1 MLQKHFLIKAF
12 ANMQQWKTLYSDIQ
26 SFAFSD
32 KWLDGFVNHNNL
44 STHCHITVAQYLPDD
59 LIEKQQEF

>member
-26 SFAFSD
+26 SFAFSN
-32 KWLDGFVNHNNL
+32 KVLDGFMNRNNL
-44 STHCHITVAQYLPDD
+44 SIRHHITIVKYLPDD
-59 LIEKQQEF
+59 LIKKQ